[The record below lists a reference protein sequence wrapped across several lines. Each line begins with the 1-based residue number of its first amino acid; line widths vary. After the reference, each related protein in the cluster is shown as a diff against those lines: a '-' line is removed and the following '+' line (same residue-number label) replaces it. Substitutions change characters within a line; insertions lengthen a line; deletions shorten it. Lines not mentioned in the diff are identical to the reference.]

1 MKAHRP
7 NPETDPFRPPDIPT
21 EVFCLHCR
29 QEYESYL
36 MEWREHQHNG
46 QTDGAWC
53 CPTEGCAGQ
62 GFGFDIFPTDPD
74 YRTPDGQPLFE
85 EDDDP
90 DASDDAEDL
99 FAEPWADATAAL
111 DELFE
116 ERDDLQTPPPIHPG
130 DDWGSASDHD
140 DDPHHR

>member
-36 MEWREHQHNG
+36 MHWREELVAG
-46 QTDGAWC
+46 RREGFWS
-53 CPTEGCAGQ
+53 CPTEGCTGR

-74 YRTPDGQPLFE
+74 YRGPDGQPMFDDDELDE
-85 EDDDP
+85 LDEDDGI
-90 DASDDAEDL
+90 
-99 FAEPWADATAAL
+99 FAEPWDDTAAL
-111 DELFE
+111 DDLF
-116 ERDDLQTPPPIHPG
+116 DDLDSFDIPPIYGG
-130 DDWGSASDHD
+130 DDWWPASDPATDPD
-140 DDPHHR
+140 DDDRR

>member
-36 MEWREHQHNG
+36 MEWREEAFEG
-46 QTDGAWC
+46 RLDGAWC
-53 CPTEGCAGQ
+53 CATEGCSGR

-74 YRTPDGQPLFE
+74 YRGPDGQPMWEDDELDDE
-85 EDDDP
+85 EDEGD
-90 DASDDAEDL
+90 DL
-99 FAEPWADATAAL
+99 FAEPWEDAGPAL

-116 ERDDLQTPPPIHPG
+116 ERDAFDTPPPIHPG
-130 DDWGSASDHD
+130 DDWWRGSED
-140 DDPHHR
+140 DDRRR